1 MRARFLRARG
11 PRRALALSTA
21 LGVLVLGGPTA
32 PAVAESSFEPPDLVP
47 TVVDG
52 GPLAPQP
59 GPFDPQE
66 GCLQGNPGGRTIEEK
81 PWSQRYL
88 GFEQAHEQGLNGQ
101 GQKIAVIDTGVN
113 RHPRLDV
120 DTGGGSAVP
129 DGRGAGFDCDGHGTA
144 VAGIIAA
151 QPDSQTGFVG
161 VAPNSTILSIRQ
173 SSQKFV
179 NQNNDQTVG
188 NTATM
193 AQAVKHATE
202 AGASVIN
209 ISQSSC
215 QAIAEAT
222 DSSSPQYSFNN
233 QLHQAVKD
241 AYDEGAVVVAAAGN
255 TTDQCQKNPSGDPT
269 TAVLPAWYDDY
280 VLTVGSVNEQGAP
293 SEFTVPGPWVDVAA
307 PGENLTS
314 LDPGVGGTGL
324 ANQLQSG
331 QGQPEPIMGTSFA
344 APYVSGLVALIKQEH
359 PELGPGQIMDRIEK
373 TALHPGGA
381 DGRNDIVGA
390 GVIDPMAALND
401 VVPAEHGV
409 ATNNNQPAR
418 LDADVL
424 PPRDWPAL
432 LTALGGTG
440 AGIAA
445 IVFTAFLINARRNLR
460 ARLNAQ
466 RDTTRN

>member
-1 MRARFLRARG
+1 MRERLLRARG
-11 PRRALALSTA
+11 PRRTLALSTA
-21 LGVLVLGGPTA
+21 LGVLLLGGPTA
-32 PAVAESSFEPPDLVP
+32 PAVADSSYEPPELTPTTVP
-47 TVVDG
+47 G
-52 GPLAPQP
+52 GPLTPQP
-59 GPFDPQE
+59 GDFQQQE
-66 GCLQGNPGGRTIEEK
+66 GCLQGTRGGQTIEEK
-81 PWSQRYL
+81 PWSQRFL
-88 GFEQAHEQGLNGQ
+88 GFEQAHEQGLTGRGQ
-101 GQKIAVIDTGVN
+101 TIAVIDTGVN
-113 RHPRLDV
+113 PHPRLAV
-120 DTGGGSAVP
+120 DGSGGSAVP
-129 DGRGAGFDCDGHGTA
+129 RGGANDDCDGHGTA

-151 QPDSQTGFVG
+151 HPDPQTGFVG
-161 VAPNSTILSIRQ
+161 VAPDSTILSIRQ

-179 NQNNDQTVG
+179 NQGNDQTVG

-193 AQAVKHATE
+193 AQAVQHAAE

-222 DSSSPQYSFNN
+222 DPSSAQYGFNN
-233 QLHQAVKD
+233 QLHQAVKNAHD
-241 AYDEGAVVVAAAGN
+241 RGAVVVAAAGN
-255 TTDQCQKNPSGDPT
+255 TTDQCQKNPSGAPT
-269 TAVLPAWYDDY
+269 TAVLPAWFDDY
-280 VLTVGSVNEQGAP
+280 VLTVGSVNQQGAP

-307 PGENLTS
+307 PGENLTT
-314 LDPGVGGTGL
+314 LDPGVGGVGL
-324 ANQLQSG
+324 ANQLQSS

-359 PELGPGQIMDRIEK
+359 PELGPGQIMERIEK
-373 TALHPGGA
+373 TALHPGGT

-409 ATNNNQPAR
+409 STNTSQPAR

-445 IVFTAFLINARRNLR
+445 ILFTAFLINARRNLR
-460 ARLNAQ
+460 SRLNAQ
-466 RDTTRN
+466 RTNAQE